1 LYPLPIGLLARE
13 SKLELADTQTPS
25 ESSHDTVETLGQSYA
40 VHVNL
45 QQLRGLTIILEG
57 KALTRDLWYDPLFA
71 AYHVSP
77 VLHSFLSIEH
87 GSMFDDLAVRQKEC
101 FRLAGILYL
110 CNLRSK
116 FDFEPGAGMLYGTK
130 IQMMLGTPYMLPYWG
145 EANIFLMWI
154 MTVCACSPILFEDTR
169 NQFTLLLSECIQAA
183 GITSFADFETSIKG
197 FVWCDAAFGQALHD
211 LESLI
216 QI

>member
-1 LYPLPIGLLARE
+1 M
-13 SKLELADTQTPS
+13 
-25 ESSHDTVETLGQSYA
+25 
-40 VHVNL
+40 
-45 QQLRGLTIILEG
+45 
-57 KALTRDLWYDPLFA
+57 TRDLWYDPLFA

-87 GSMFDDLAVRQKEC
+87 GSIFDDLAIRQKEC

-145 EANIFLMWI
+145 KANIFLMWI
-154 MTVCACSPILFEDTR
+154 MTVCACSPILLKIPGINSPCCCQSVYR
-169 NQFTLLLSECIQAA
+169 LLALLYLPISRPRSKRLFGVMRRLAKFFMTWSLSYKYKALFRLLASLVLYSRWCCDVNTSHSDPIVQAEPTTKVA
-183 GITSFADFETSIKG
+183 KKG
-197 FVWCDAAFGQALHD
+197 P
-211 LESLI
+211 
-216 QI
+216 